1 MEFKMPRL
9 LLTISMVIAIICT
22 AGAANIAN
30 AQQPQLRVTPPQAQP
45 APRPQV
51 AGESPNVERMNEWT
65 VGLAGGL
72 LEGSFIR
79 FAADIAKVI
88 DDPPNLRVL
97 PVVSF
102 GAVGNVA
109 DLLYLKGIDVAITQA
124 DVLDHFKREGKV
136 GNIADR
142 IHYIARFFLAEAH
155 IYARAEIK
163 TIADLKGKKVAF
175 NTVGSAAN
183 LTGGI
188 IFDRLGVAAER
199 VFINNSLALEK
210 MRTGEISAVVHV
222 VAKPNDLFTK
232 FKPEPGF
239 HFLPIEF
246 SDAFKDYYVPV
257 ELNHEDYPNLIA
269 KGERVESIG
278 VSTVLAVYNWPKT
291 SDRHRRLTRF
301 IEQFVAKFDKFQQ
314 PPFNPKWREINL
326 AATVP
331 GWTRYSIA
339 EDVLARTRPAVT
351 VPTAAVS
358 PAAVTTPA
366 QPGSAATTGIRA
378 DATQSERAK
387 FDEVLARWQ
396 QSGKKSKLTDADRE
410 ALFQEFRALNATKT
424 TPQ

>member
-1 MEFKMPRL
+1 MPRL
-9 LLTISMVIAIICT
+9 LPIVSIFVAIAAT
-22 AGAANIAN
+22 GIAN
-30 AQQPQLRVTPPQAQP
+30 AQQQPRATAQQVQA
-45 APRPQV
+45 APRSQIV
-51 AGESPNVERMNEWT
+51 GESPNVERMNEWT
-65 VGLAGGL
+65 IGLAGGL

-79 FAADIAKVI
+79 FAADIAKVV

-124 DVLDHFKREGKV
+124 DVLDHFKREGKI
-136 GNIADR
+136 GNIGDR
-142 IHYIARFFLAEAH
+142 IHYISRFFLSETH

-163 TIADLKGKKVAF
+163 TLADLKGKKVAF

-210 MRTGEISAVVHV
+210 MRTGEIAAVVHV
-222 VAKPNDLFTK
+222 VAKPNDLFSK

-239 HFLPIEF
+239 HFLPVEF

-257 ELNHEDYPNLIA
+257 ELTHEDYPNLIP
-269 KGERVESIG
+269 KGERIESIG

-291 SDRHRRLTRF
+291 SDRYRRLTRF
-301 IEQFVAKFDKFQQ
+301 IEQFYAKFDKFQQ

-331 GWTRYSIA
+331 GWTRYSVA
-339 EDVLARTRPAVT
+339 EEMLARFRQAP
-351 VPTAAVS
+351 
-358 PAAVTTPA
+358 PAAAPAPAPAAAPAANTTSA
-366 QPGSAATTGIRA
+366 DGSQA
-378 DATQSERAK
+378 DRAK
-387 FDEVLARWQ
+387 FEEILARWQ
-396 QSGKKSKLTDADRE
+396 QNGRNTKLTDADRE
-410 ALFQEFRALNATKT
+410 ALFQEYRALNASK
-424 TPQ
+424 PAPR

>member
-1 MEFKMPRL
+1 MPRL
-9 LLTISMVIAIICT
+9 LPIISMFVAIAAT
-22 AGAANIAN
+22 GIAN
-30 AQQPQLRVTPPQAQP
+30 AQQQPRATAPQAQA
-45 APRPQV
+45 APRSQL

-65 VGLAGGL
+65 IGLAGGL

-79 FAADIAKVI
+79 FAADIAKVV

-124 DVLDHFKREGKV
+124 DVLDHFKREGKI
-136 GNIADR
+136 GNIGDR
-142 IHYIARFFLAEAH
+142 IHYISRFFLSETH

-163 TIADLKGKKVAF
+163 TVADLKGKKVAF

-188 IFDRLGVAAER
+188 IFDRLGIAAER

-222 VAKPNDLFTK
+222 VAKPNDLFSK

-239 HFLPIEF
+239 HFLPVEF

-257 ELNHEDYPNLIA
+257 ELTHEDYPNLIP
-269 KGERVESIG
+269 KGERIESIG
-278 VSTVLAVYNWPKT
+278 VSTVLAVYNWPKS
-291 SDRHRRLTRF
+291 SDRYRRLTRF
-301 IEQFVAKFDKFQQ
+301 IEQFFGKFDKFQQ

-331 GWTRYSIA
+331 GWTRYSVA
-339 EDVLARTRPAVT
+339 EEMLARARPTQQPPA
-351 VPTAAVS
+351 PASA
-358 PAAVTTPA
+358 PAAAPA
-366 QPGSAATTGIRA
+366 ANITNAEGAQA
-378 DATQSERAK
+378 DRAK
-387 FDEVLARWQ
+387 FEEILARWQ
-396 QSGKKSKLTDADRE
+396 QNGRKAKLTDADRE
-410 ALFQEFRALNATKT
+410 ALFQEYRALNASK
-424 TPQ
+424 PAPR

>member
-1 MEFKMPRL
+1 MPRL
-9 LLTISMVIAIICT
+9 LPIISMFVAIVCT
-22 AGAANIAN
+22 VTGVAN
-30 AQQPQLRVTPPQAQP
+30 AQQPPRATQAQP
-45 APRPQV
+45 APRAQI
-51 AGESPNVERMNEWT
+51 AGESPNVEKMNEWT
-65 VGLAGGL
+65 IGLAGGL

-136 GNIADR
+136 GNIGDR
-142 IHYIARFFLAEAH
+142 IHYISRFFLSETH

-188 IFDRLGVAAER
+188 IFDRLGIAAER

-222 VAKPNDLFTK
+222 VAKPNDSFTK

-246 SDAFKDYYVPV
+246 SDTFKDFYVPV
-257 ELNHEDYPNLIA
+257 ELTHEDYPNLIP

-291 SDRHRRLTRF
+291 SDRYRRLTRF
-301 IEQFVAKFDKFQQ
+301 IEQFFAKFDKFQQ

-331 GWTRYSIA
+331 GWTRFSVA
-339 EDVLARTRPAVT
+339 EEMLSRARPSGPVPAA
-351 VPTAAVS
+351 PVS
-358 PAAVTTPA
+358 PAAVPA
-366 QPGSAATTGIRA
+366 PTSPGSVATPSVRA
-378 DATQSERAK
+378 DATQTERAK

-396 QSGKKSKLTDADRE
+396 RSGKNTKLTDAERE
-410 ALFQEFRALNATKT
+410 ALFQDFRALNVPKT